1 MLTTRLGF
9 IEPQLAFPVDQPP
22 EGKRRSRPLVVGRA
36 CVKMDFSITF
46 RGNEVAA
53 DINDRQA
60 RGIVTAHK
68 IQRLPL
74 LVLSI

>member
-1 MLTTRLGF
+1 
-9 IEPQLAFPVDQPP
+9 
-22 EGKRRSRPLVVGRA
+22 
-36 CVKMDFSITF
+36 MDFSITS

-68 IQRLPL
+68 IQRLADGVAAASGQRMKPFEMMARA
-74 LVLSI
+74 